1 MTKCVTN
8 TKIWADLKRQ
18 SKLTRRNLA
27 YRFRKII
34 QFLNT
39 DEPRITT
46 KLIEEWWTDFQV
58 QPRSTM
64 SKRGFEHRSEER
76 RLDREFYGFVVKMRI
91 FAEMPGEP
99 LAPDGLK
106 VDTEGNVYVTGKDG
120 IWVLDPD
127 GRRLGVI
134 PVPELPANLCWGD
147 NDWQTL
153 YIAARTSIYRV
164 RLNISGVPLL

>member
-91 FAEMPGEP
+91 FAEMPWQSLGDGTHRTLTVQFEDGWQFEYDTKHQLWFMTFLP
-99 LAPDGLK
+99 KLAADLAAMN
-106 VDTEGNVYVTGKDG
+106 EQAQRECVTK
-120 IWVLDPD
+120 
-127 GRRLGVI
+127 
-134 PVPELPANLCWGD
+134 
-147 NDWQTL
+147 
-153 YIAARTSIYRV
+153 
-164 RLNISGVPLL
+164 